1 MANGRESG
9 KPILLCPLQFE
20 RRALF
25 AAGLEDCCDIICC
38 GPGDAAGIWVKNNC
52 ATINKSTLILAG
64 LAGGLRDGLLAA
76 TAHVANKVIDEQGN
90 SWMPTIK
97 MSEKSS
103 PVTIISTRHVVVNP
117 QAKRALAERSGADIV
132 DLESAGF
139 AAAASAND
147 CQWAIVR
154 GISDGVD
161 DSLPSDI
168 DQWVDSKGSTIP
180 NAVVGSILRRPAV
193 LGDIRKMRSASIA
206 AMQAVSVIIKSILND

>member
-1 MANGRESG
+1 MANGRESC

-20 RRALF
+20 RRALL
-25 AAGLEDCCDIICC
+25 AAGLEDCCDIACC
-38 GPGDAAGIWVKNNC
+38 GPGDAAGIWVKDNC

-76 TAHVANKVIDEQGN
+76 TAHVAEKVIDEKGN
-90 SWMPTIK
+90 RWTPTFK
-97 MSEKSS
+97 LPDNASG
-103 PVTIISTRHVVVNP
+103 VTIVSTEQVNVTP
-117 QAKRALAERSGADIV
+117 QAKRALAKRSGADIV

-147 CQWAIVR
+147 CRWAIVR

-161 DSLPSDI
+161 DSLPDDI

-180 NAVVGSILRRPAV
+180 SAVVGSILRRPAV
-193 LGDIRKMRSASIA
+193 LSDIRKMRSASIT
-206 AMQAVSVIIKSILND
+206 AMQAVSDIIKRMLSS